1 MRSYADDHLSRHGV
15 HVSLEIETVIFRI
28 YQELFTNILRHAEA
42 EHVSVELYR
51 RDTALVLAVEDDGK
65 GCDPRVKS

>member
-1 MRSYADDHLSRHGV
+1 MITSADTAHTSVSRSRRA
-15 HVSLEIETVIFRI
+15 IFRI

>member
-1 MRSYADDHLSRHGV
+1 MITSADTAYTSVSRSRRA
-15 HVSLEIETVIFRI
+15 IFRI
-28 YQELFTNILRHAEA
+28 YQELLTNILRHAEA

-65 GCDPRVKS
+65 GCDPTVKS